1 VAGSLTGLL
10 AGMMSYDAT
19 GAPSLVMR
27 RDPPP
32 SLRNYS
38 ELADTSTLVDP
49 SVFKAIRAGK

>member
-1 VAGSLTGLL
+1 MTGLL
-10 AGMMSYDAT
+10 AGLMSYDAT

-38 ELADTSTLVDP
+38 ELGDTSTLVDP
-49 SVFKAIRAGK
+49 TVLEAIRASK